1 MNRRRDYDNG
11 GRRNDFN
18 RNAETIYRE
27 QLQND
32 TRFGGGWAHDWDSNP
47 TQGNGSYR
55 GGPRN
60 MHWSDDR
67 DYSNREG
74 HGYYADDNSGTVYSG
89 GNRGRGD
96 YGRSSSYGRRGYY
109 DRGTY
114 FEDAGRYTP
123 RFHERREYDEYNR
136 DEELNGQ
143 RSNPRASEGRSYE
156 RAAFSARE
164 RDGYD
169 PRQDRDRAGREW
181 ADRERAA
188 RENQESQ
195 RQERERN
202 DRNRD
207 RSIRFGRE
215 EYDDRF
221 GANYRS
227 DNEHQHW
234 YQGDQNGE
242 PRARESR
249 NAGSSDDRRRRDEQ
263 RGFTPG
269 DLGGQYGGRNTW

>member
-1 MNRRRDYDNG
+1 MDRRRDNDNQRSD
-11 GRRNDFN
+11 GRGRNDFN

-27 QLQND
+27 QLRND
-32 TRFGGGWAHDWDSNP
+32 RRFGGGWAHDWDSNP
-47 TQGNGSYR
+47 NQNGSYR

-74 HGYYADDNSGTVYSG
+74 HGYYADDNSGTVYGG

-123 RFHERREYDEYNR
+123 RFHERREYDEYDR
-136 DEELNGQ
+136 YEELDGR
-143 RSNPRASEGRSYE
+143 RSNPRMTEGRRYE
-156 RAAFSARE
+156 REAFSARE

-169 PRQDRDRAGREW
+169 PRQDRDR
-181 ADRERAA
+181 
-188 RENQESQ
+188 ES
-195 RQERERN
+195 RRS
-202 DRNRD
+202 RD
-207 RSIRFGRE
+207 G

-221 GANYRS
+221 GANYR
-227 DNEHQHW
+227 DDAGHQHW
-234 YQGDQNGE
+234 YQGGLNDHHE
-242 PRARESR
+242 
-249 NAGSSDDRRRRDEQ
+249 RRRENDRQWREDQ
-263 RGFTPG
+263 YRFRRGSTPG
-269 DLGGQYGGRNTW
+269 DPGGQYGGRNTW

>member
-1 MNRRRDYDNG
+1 MNTRISNQLDMNRRDNEN
-11 GRRNDFN
+11 RRNDFG

-27 QLQND
+27 QLQGD
-32 TRFGGGWAHDWDSNP
+32 KRFGGGWAHDWDSNP
-47 TQGNGSYR
+47 NNHNGSYR

-60 MHWSDDR
+60 IHWSDDR

-74 HGYYADDNSGTVYSG
+74 HGYYADDNSGTVYGG

-114 FEDAGRYTP
+114 FEDAGRYSP
-123 RFHERREYDEYNR
+123 RFHERREYDEYDR
-136 DEELNGQ
+136 DEELNGS
-143 RSNPRASEGRSYE
+143 RNNTRMNEGRSYE
-156 RAAFSARE
+156 REAFSE
-164 RDGYD
+164 RDGYY
-169 PRQDRDRAGREW
+169 PRQGRN
-181 ADRERAA
+181 DRERGDRSRDESA
-188 RENQESQ
+188 RE
-195 RQERERN
+195 ERERN
-202 DRNRD
+202 GQSHD
-207 RSIRFGRE
+207 RSIRYGRE

-234 YQGDQNGE
+234 YQGD
-242 PRARESR
+242 R
-249 NAGSSDDRRRRDEQ
+249 NEERHNTDHRSEDRRRREEH